1 LGLTISKRLVE
12 LQGGRLEV
20 ESVLGEGSAFR
31 FTLPS
36 AP

>member
-1 LGLTISKRLVE
+1 VIVTAERLVE